1 MSSSARRARLRAI
14 LGGARCVPMAT
25 IFDPISARLADG
37 MGFEAGLLGGSLA
50 SYAVLGAPD
59 LILLTLTELAE
70 QVHRCTRAGAVP
82 LVVDADH
89 GYGNA
94 LNVMRTIE
102 ELDHAGAS
110 GVMIEDTLLPR
121 AYGTS
126 AKPQL
131 LPLDESVAKIRA
143 AVAAR
148 GDSDLVVL
156 GRTSAASITSV
167 DEAIARLAAYAAA
180 GVDGVFVPGLR
191 AREELDRLA
200 AAVGVPIATGS
211 PADAL
216 ADEAYL
222 ASRGVRLWSAGHQ
235 TFSVA
240 VEALRAAM
248 QAVRDGTP
256 SSSLAGVASKDVL
269 DRVTG
274 ATAYE
279 QSIKR
284 FLGGA

>member
-1 MSSSARRARLRAI
+1 MSISTRRARLRAI
-14 LGGARCVPMAT
+14 LGGDSLVPMAT
-25 IFDPISARLADG
+25 IFDPISARFADD
-37 MGFEAGLLGGSLA
+37 MGFAAGLLGGSLA

-70 QVHRCTRAGAVP
+70 QVHRCTRAGDVP

-94 LNVMRTIE
+94 LNAMRAIE
-102 ELDHAGAS
+102 ELDHAGAAA
-110 GVMIEDTLLPR
+110 VMIEDTLLPR
-121 AYGTS
+121 PYGPSST
-126 AKPQL
+126 AQL
-131 LPLDESVAKIRA
+131 LPLDESAGKIKA

-148 GDSDLVVL
+148 GDSDLLVL

-167 DEAIARLAAYAAA
+167 DDAVARLCAYAEA

-191 AREELDRLA
+191 TRDELDRIA
-200 AAVGVPIATGS
+200 AAVRVPIAAGS
-211 PADAL
+211 PAEPL
-216 ADEAYL
+216 ADAAYL
-222 ASRGVRLWSAGHQ
+222 ASRRVRLWSTGHQ

-248 QAVRDGTP
+248 QAVRDGTA
-256 SSSLAGVASKDVL
+256 SSRLAGAASKDVL
-269 DRVTG
+269 DR
-274 ATAYE
+274 ATAAGAYE
-279 QSIKR
+279 QSIRR